1 MVLKENLILNRCA
14 YLFGS
19 EANTLSQAADCTV
32 EEAQGYI
39 DALNE
44 EFKGLSEFAK
54 KGAKFVRQNGYI
66 LICKYTGHRMHWWD
80 FNEWKERQRSFTQE
94 FWEEYR
100 NYHKGTGDAIALEV
114 RQHFQAASKYDRLA
128 RNSPTQ
134 GTGAVI
140 LKDAM
145 TALFNW
151 IVDNGYFGII
161 HICVAV
167 HDK

>member
-1 MVLKENLILNRCA
+1 M
-14 YLFGS
+14 
-19 EANTLSQAADCTV
+19 
-32 EEAQGYI
+32 
-39 DALNE
+39 
-44 EFKGLSEFAK
+44 
-54 KGAKFVRQNGYI
+54 
-66 LICKYTGHRMHWWD
+66 
-80 FNEWKERQRSFTQE
+80 
-94 FWEEYR
+94 
-100 NYHKGTGDAIALEV
+100 